1 MERFEVGMLATSKAG
16 HDKNAIYV
24 IIGIDQEYL
33 YLVNGKNHL
42 LENPKKKNIKH
53 VQIIK
58 DVNEDFQSKL
68 TSNNKIQN
76 EDIKR
81 VIKLYCLKI
90 SSKFGQ
96 VK

>member
-24 IIGIDQEYL
+24 IIGNENEYL

-53 VQIIK
+53 IQVIK
-58 DVNEDFQSKL
+58 HVDEDFQNKL
-68 TSNNKIQN
+68 TGNNKIQD

-81 VIKLYCLKI
+81 VIKLYGLEL
-90 SSKFGQ
+90 S
-96 VK
+96 

>member
-16 HDKNAIYV
+16 HDINTLYV
-24 IIGIDQEYL
+24 IIRVDNEYL
-33 YLVNGKNHL
+33 YLVNGKNHSL
-42 LENPKKKNIKH
+42 KNPKRKNIKH
-53 VQIIK
+53 IQVIHY
-58 DVNEDFQSKL
+58 VNEDFQNKL

-81 VIKLYCLKI
+81 VIKLYCLKL
-90 SSKFGQ
+90 SSKFDQ